1 MRTLRLILGDQLSES
16 ISALQDIDLS
26 NDIVLICEVMSEASY
41 VPHHPKKIAFLF
53 AAMRHFAEELRES
66 GINVRYIKLNDSH
79 NTGSFSGEVERAIA
93 ELKPQKLICTEAS
106 EYRVLQ
112 MMQDWQQ
119 TYDIPTEIRHDDRF
133 LAKYDEFAKWASGK
147 KQLRMEFFYR
157 EMRKK
162 YNILLENGGQPTGGA
177 WNYDKENRKPPKAGL
192 KSPKRLSHKKSAILN
207 EVLGLVANNFNH
219 HFGDLQPFHYAVTRS
234 QATLEL
240 EHFIQHVLP
249 YFGDYQDAMVAGE
262 PYLYHSLI
270 SSYLN
275 AGLLLP
281 LEICQKAEAAYRTGN
296 APLNAVEGFIRQI
309 LGWREYIRG
318 IYWHFMP
325 DYAEMNELNAT
336 LPLPDFYW
344 GATTQM
350 FCMGE
355 AIKHTRQHAYS
366 HHIQRLMVTGN
377 FALIAGLDVKAV
389 QHWYLSVY
397 SDAYEWVEMPNTLGM
412 ALFGDGGIVASKP
425 YAASGK
431 YISRM
436 SNYCKRCKYDP
447 EITVGENACPF
458 NALYWDFLSRHQAKF
473 KGNQRMPYIYATWDK
488 FGVEKQAAILEKA
501 QNILERMQNNKL

>member
-1 MRTLRLILGDQLSES
+1 MRTIRLILGDQLSHS
-16 ISALQDIDLS
+16 ISALQDIDLT
-26 NDIVLICEVMSEASY
+26 NDVVLMCVVEATY
-41 VPHHPKKIAFLF
+41 APHHPKKIAFLF
-53 AAMRHFAEELRES
+53 AAMRHFAEELREN
-66 GINVRYIKLNDSH
+66 GANVRYIKLNDANNSG
-79 NTGSFSGEVERAIA
+79 NFSGEVERAIK

-112 MMQDWQQ
+112 MQFDWQK
-119 TYDIPTEIRHDDRF
+119 TFAIPVEIRPDDRF
-133 LAKYDEFAKWASGK
+133 LATHDEFAMWAKGK

-162 YNILLENGGQPTGGA
+162 YNILLEENGEPTGGA

-192 KSPKRLSHKKSAILN
+192 RSPSRLSHKKSAILN
-207 EVLGLVANNFNH
+207 EVLELVADKFSH
-219 HFGDLQPFHYAVTRS
+219 HFGDLLPFHYAITRT
-234 QATLEL
+234 QAIMEL
-240 EHFIQHVLP
+240 EHFTSNVLP
-249 YFGDYQDAMVAGE
+249 YFGDYQDAMVEGE
-262 PYLYHSLI
+262 PYLYHSLL

-281 LEICQKAEAAYRTGN
+281 LEICQKAQAAYHRGI

-325 DYAEMNELNAT
+325 SYGDMNELNAN

-344 GATTQM
+344 GAKTQM
-350 FCMGE
+350 FCMSE
-355 AIKHTRQHAYS
+355 AINHTKQHAYS

-377 FALIAGLDVKAV
+377 FALIAGLDVREV
-389 QHWYLSVY
+389 QNWYLSVY

-436 SNYCKRCKYDP
+436 SNYCKNCKYDS
-447 EITVGENACPF
+447 EVTIGENACPF
-458 NALYWDFLSRHQAKF
+458 NALYWDFLVRHQDKF
-473 KGNQRMPYIYATWDK
+473 KSNQRMPYVYATWDK
-488 FGVEKQAAILEKA
+488 FGVEKQNAILKQAEYVLEK
-501 QNILERMQNNKL
+501 MQNNEL